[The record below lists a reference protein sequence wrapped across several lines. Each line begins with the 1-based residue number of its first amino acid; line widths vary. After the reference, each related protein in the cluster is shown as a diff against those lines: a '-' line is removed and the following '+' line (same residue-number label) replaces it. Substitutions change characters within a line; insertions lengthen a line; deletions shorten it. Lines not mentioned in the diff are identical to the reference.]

1 MPHMKRTTIAFALL
15 LALPLAAA
23 AQDAAPADAAATT
36 ADSGGWAGSGEFG
49 YAASQGNSH
58 SENLNAKL
66 GLSKDDEVWRN
77 NFFLTALRAKGET
90 TVTTLQNGQAV
101 SEDRYSTTANR
112 YDSGASLGYKYD
124 PRAYIVGA
132 LRYEHDDFA
141 ANRWQAAASLG
152 FGYIALKNGRTELS
166 FEIAPG
172 YKRYQPAD
180 YYTTD
185 TSVTPPLTV
194 RVRPSAQGE
203 PIVRGLANWKYRLT
217 ANTRFE
223 DTVLVEAGTDNRYAQ
238 NDAGLAVSM
247 TETLALKLGYQVR
260 YNSDTS
266 PGTKSTDQLW
276 TTNLVYSF

>member
-1 MPHMKRTTIAFALL
+1 MKRTTLALALL

-23 AQDAAPADAAATT
+23 AQDASSTDTAGDAGN
-36 ADSGGWAGSGEFG
+36 GGWSGSGEFG
-49 YAASQGNSH
+49 YAAARGNSR

-66 GLSKDDEVWRN
+66 GLSKETDVWKD
-77 NFFLTALRAKGET
+77 NFFLTALRAKGDT
-90 TVTTLQNGQAV
+90 SVTTLQNGQVV
-101 SEDRYSTTANR
+101 SEDRYTTTANR
-112 YDSGASLGYKYD
+112 YDAGASLGYKYS
-124 PRAYIVGA
+124 PRAYLVGA
-132 LRYEHDDFA
+132 LRYAHDDFA
-141 ANRWQAAASLG
+141 ANRWQAALSLG

-172 YKRYQPAD
+172 YKRYRPAD
-180 YYTTD
+180 FFVTD
-185 TSVTPPLTV
+185 ATVTPPVTTL
-194 RVRPSAQGE
+194 VRPGSKGE

-217 ANTRFE
+217 ASTRFE

-247 TETLALKLGYQVR
+247 TEKLALKIGYQVR
-260 YNSDTS
+260 YNSDTT

>member
-1 MPHMKRTTIAFALL
+1 MKRTTLALALL

-23 AQDAAPADAAATT
+23 AQDASSTDT
-36 ADSGGWAGSGEFG
+36 AGNGGWSGSGEFG
-49 YAASQGNSH
+49 YAAARGNSR

-66 GLSKDDEVWRN
+66 GLSKETDVWKD
-77 NFFLTALRAKGET
+77 NFFLTALRAKGDT
-90 TVTTLQNGQAV
+90 SVTTLQNGQVV
-101 SEDRYSTTANR
+101 SEDRYTTTANR
-112 YDSGASLGYKYD
+112 YDAGASLGYKYS
-124 PRAYIVGA
+124 PRAYLVGA
-132 LRYEHDDFA
+132 LRYAHDDFA
-141 ANRWQAAASLG
+141 ANRWQAALSLG

-172 YKRYQPAD
+172 YKRYRPAD
-180 YYTTD
+180 FFVTD
-185 TSVTPPLTV
+185 ATVTPPVTTL
-194 RVRPSAQGE
+194 VRPGSKGE

-217 ANTRFE
+217 ASTRFE

-247 TETLALKLGYQVR
+247 TEKLALKIGYQVR
-260 YNSDTS
+260 YNSDTT

>member
-1 MPHMKRTTIAFALL
+1 MKRTALALALL

-23 AQDAAPADAAATT
+23 AQDAAPTGTANADDT
-36 ADSGGWAGSGEFG
+36 ANNGGWSGSGEFG
-49 YAASQGNSH
+49 YAAARGNSR

-66 GLSKDDEVWRN
+66 GLSKETDVWKD
-77 NFFLTALRAKGET
+77 NFFLTALRAKGDT
-90 TVTTLQNGQAV
+90 SVTTLQNGQVV
-101 SEDRYSTTANR
+101 SEDRYTTTANR
-112 YDSGASLGYKYD
+112 YDAGASLGYKYS

-141 ANRWQAAASLG
+141 PNRWQAAASLG

-180 YYTTD
+180 FLETD
-185 TSVTPPLTV
+185 TTVTPPVTTL
-194 RVRPSAQGE
+194 VRPDSKGE

-217 ANTRFE
+217 ASTRFE
-223 DTVLVEAGTDNRYAQ
+223 DTLLVEAGTDNRYAQ

-247 TETLALKLGYQVR
+247 TEKLALKLGYQVR